1 MSVHKNKD
9 IRIPID
15 RNNPAIMRIEELC
28 NECGHCRIMCE
39 NTSTVGR
46 MYDLE
51 STGDVP
57 ICVHCGQCSTVCPTN
72 AIRERYDYVEI
83 RKAITDPNKVVIFH
97 TAPSIRAGLG
107 EEFGN
112 RPGTFVEGK
121 MVSAI
126 RALNVDYVLDTNFAA
141 DLTIMEEGSE
151 LVDRIVNKSAPLP
164 QFTSCCPAW
173 VKFVET
179 FYPEFIPNISSAKSP
194 TGMQGA
200 TIKTYFANKKGID
213 PKNIVCVALMP
224 CTAKKFEVKREEMKN
239 AGDGTDS
246 PDLRNNDFSI
256 TTRELAKWLKEEGI
270 DNDAFNELPDGKYD
284 KMMGEA
290 AGAGVI
296 FGNTG
301 GVMEAA
307 ARSAYYLVTGK
318 EPPEALFNYEAVRGL
333 QGIKTATADI
343 DGTLVRLAVVH
354 GLDKA
359 KQFMDDLR
367 RKKYTVDFVE
377 VMCCRGGCI
386 SGGGQ
391 PKTEIPTTENIR
403 KARTQALYDRDA
415 TVELRCSHNNKE
427 IADLY
432 KDFYEKPLSHKA
444 HDLLHTS
451 YTDRSQDLGDRGLVD
466 LKPKRRFPLVVC
478 DVLMFVCLFILIW
491 PPAALYELLYS
502 DRMFFHNFHV
512 IVGFILAFLLLLHI
526 VFNFRAVL
534 EIKRIRNFPAFVKA
548 QYVVMYAL
556 LITMTASIVSGIA
569 WFANFAPRPGFV
581 GDLHAYSS
589 WAAFLLSGIHIA
601 LHIHKFVELSKE

>member
-1 MSVHKNKD
+1 MSVHKNRD

-15 RNNPAIMRIEELC
+15 RHNPAIMRIEELC
-28 NECGHCRIMCE
+28 NECSHCRIMCE

-51 STGDVP
+51 STGDTP

-112 RPGTFVEGK
+112 KPGTFVEGK

-179 FYPEFIPNISSAKSP
+179 FYPEFIPNVSSAKSP

-200 TIKTYFANKKGID
+200 TIKTYYANKKGID
-213 PKNIVCVALMP
+213 PKNIVCVAVMP
-224 CTAKKFEVKREEMKN
+224 CTAKKFEVKREEMRN

-246 PDLRNNDFSI
+246 PDLRNNDYSI

-270 DNDAFNELPDGKYD
+270 DDDAFNELPDGKYD
-284 KMMGEA
+284 EMMGEA

-307 ARSAYYLVTGK
+307 ARSAYFLVTGK
-318 EPPEALFNYEAVRGL
+318 EPPEALLNYEAVRGM

-343 DGTLVRLAVVH
+343 DGTIVRLAVVH

-367 RKKYTVDFVE
+367 KKKYTVDFVE

-415 TVELRCSHNNKE
+415 TIELRCSHNNKE
-427 IADLY
+427 IDDLY
-432 KDFYEKPLSHKA
+432 KEFFEKPLSHKA

-451 YTDRSQDLGDRGLVD
+451 YQDRSSDLGDRGLVD
-466 LKPKRRFPLVVC
+466 LKPKRRLPLVIC
-478 DVLMFVCLFILIW
+478 DVWMFICLFVLIW
-491 PPAALYELLYS
+491 PPAALYTLLQY

-512 IVGFILAFLLLLHI
+512 VVGFLLTFLLFLHI

-534 EIKRIRNFPAFVKA
+534 EVKRIRNFPTVVKA
-548 QYVVMYAL
+548 QYIVMYAL
-556 LITMTASIVSGIA
+556 LITMTASIVSGMV
-569 WFANFAPRPGFV
+569 WFVNFAPRPDFV

-589 WAAFLLSGIHIA
+589 WLAFLFSGIHIA